1 MSEIVKL
8 RTRAE
13 IEEEAALWIWQM
25 ESANVVGTTEREVFE
40 SWLRE
45 DPRHR
50 RAVDELS
57 KVWNALDIL
66 ADAKCNGN
74 TAGFIKAA
82 HRAVRRERHR
92 RWLAA
97 AAAAA
102 LVVIVIGGSV
112 WLRNGHEIQ
121 TVSTA
126 VGQHRNV
133 TLADG
138 SIVTLNTN
146 TIVEV
151 ALRRHL
157 REVHLRKGE
166 AHFEVAHDRSRPFLV
181 HAGDAVVRAVG
192 TGFEVRLHANR
203 HVDVL
208 VNEGRVEVQ
217 AELPDS
223 PVQAI
228 AAHSVAATVAAVHA
242 VSAGERFS
250 TGSAD
255 YAVTPVSSAQL
266 SSELAWREGAIVFD
280 SEPLSQAIVEI
291 ERYTD
296 AKILVNDPDVAALR
310 VGGRFRTDDLQGF
323 LVGLETALPVTVRR
337 HGDGLV
343 YIDPRR

>member
-13 IEEEAALWIWQM
+13 IEEEAALWIWRM
-25 ESANVVGTTEREVFE
+25 ESGKVVETADREAFE

-50 RAVDELS
+50 RAVEELS
-57 KVWNALDIL
+57 RVWSGLNIL
-66 ADAKCNGN
+66 AEGGHDERV
-74 TAGFIKAA
+74 AGLAESA
-82 HRAVRRERHR
+82 PRSVRRQWRPT
-92 RWLAA
+92 WF

-102 LVVIVIGGSV
+102 LLVIVMGVTV
-112 WLRNGHEIQ
+112 WLRDEHEIQ

-138 SIVTLNTN
+138 SIIALNTN
-146 TIVEV
+146 TIVDID
-151 ALRRHL
+151 LGRHL
-157 REVHLRKGE
+157 RRVDLRKGE
-166 AHFEVAHDRSRPFLV
+166 AHFEVAHDGSRPFLV
-181 HAGDAVVRAVG
+181 HAGDAIVRAVG
-192 TGFEVRLHANR
+192 TQFGVRLHEDQ

-208 VNEGRVEVQ
+208 VNEGRVEVR
-217 AELPDS
+217 AELPSS
-223 PVQAI
+223 PSPAVGADQG
-228 AAHSVAATVAAVHA
+228 AATAPTVHA
-242 VSAGERFS
+242 VGAGQRFS

-255 YAVTPVSSAQL
+255 NDVTPVAPAQL
-266 SSELAWREGAIVFD
+266 SSELAWREGAIFFD
-280 SEPLSQAIVEI
+280 AEPLSKAVLEI

-296 AKILVNDPDVAALR
+296 TRILVSDPEVAGLL

-323 LVGLETALPVTVRR
+323 LDGLETALPVAIRR
-337 HGDGLV
+337 GGDGLV

>member
-13 IEEEAALWIWQM
+13 IDEQAALWIWRM
-25 ESANVVGTTEREVFE
+25 ESGKVVSTAEREVFD

-50 RAVDELS
+50 RAVDELA

-66 ADAKCNGN
+66 ADAKWYGQSAVF
-74 TAGFIKAA
+74 TEAA
-82 HRAVRRERHR
+82 HDAVRRERRR
-92 RWLAA
+92 RWV

-102 LVVIVIGGSV
+102 LVVIVIGGAV
-112 WLRNGHEIQ
+112 WLRNGNEIQ

-133 TLADG
+133 MLADG

-146 TIVEV
+146 TIVEID
-151 ALRRHL
+151 LGRHL

-192 TGFEVRLHANR
+192 TEFEVRLHANQY
-203 HVDVL
+203 VDVL

-223 PVQAI
+223 AVRAI
-228 AAHSVAATVAAVHA
+228 AAHSGAATVAAVHA

-255 YAVTPVSSAQL
+255 YAVTPISSAQL

-280 SEPLSQAIVEI
+280 SEPLSRAIAEI

-296 AKILVNDPDVAALR
+296 AKILVSNPDVAALL

-323 LVGLETALPVTVRR
+323 LDGLETALPVTVRR

>member
-13 IEEEAALWIWQM
+13 IDEQAALWIWRM
-25 ESANVVGTTEREVFE
+25 ESGKVVGTAEREVFE
-40 SWLRE
+40 SWLGE

-50 RAVDELS
+50 RAVDELA

-66 ADAKCNGN
+66 ADAKWNGQS
-74 TAGFIKAA
+74 AGFTEAA
-82 HRAVRRERHR
+82 HGAVRRKRRR
-92 RWLAA
+92 RWV

-102 LVVIVIGGSV
+102 LVAIVIGGAV
-112 WLRNGHEIQ
+112 WLRNGNEIQ

-146 TIVEV
+146 TIVEID
-151 ALRRHL
+151 LGRHL

-192 TGFEVRLHANR
+192 TEFEVRLHAN
-203 HVDVL
+203 HYVDVL

-217 AELPDS
+217 AELPSS
-223 PVQAI
+223 PVQAN
-228 AAHSVAATVAAVHA
+228 AAHSGAATVAVHA

-255 YAVTPVSSAQL
+255 YAVTPISSAQL

-296 AKILVNDPDVAALR
+296 AKILVSDPDVAALR

-323 LVGLETALPVTVRR
+323 LDGLETALPVTVRR